1 MLNTKMLLVQ
11 TRKGAFMH
19 FRPVWIAIVL
29 GLIFSSAF
37 AAVVPVPDVE
47 KLTEQSTLIVVGE
60 LTSTQRD
67 IRATTVDF
75 SGRRINVRVQR
86 GTFRIDQVLKGDH
99 QPSPVTVEF
108 AVPDTSL
115 GWSVPPEHAYGLFFF
130 KDTGGT
136 LELTDVYHAWIS
148 VPRGISVT
156 AGTPLEGV
164 VEVLGEVISIPDSSR
179 DMKQIALWYLEFAK
193 SDASTRALRG
203 VITNADPIVGV
214 NAARALMLRGDV
226 SGLEVIKR
234 AFLPGP
240 QSLPSLL
247 EETVSNAIGIGIRDP
262 KLIPDLEELLSSSS
276 RYMRRG
282 VAMALMRMGSLDA
295 LNGLGRALADSDFE
309 VRYYGVLGLARTTGD
324 ARGMTPHMEEF
335 KADEIKYL
343 SYWRER
349 VNAQKL
355 PTSPRNQE

>member
-1 MLNTKMLLVQ
+1 MLNTKLLLVR

-19 FRPVWIAIVL
+19 FRPVWIVVVL
-29 GLIFSSAF
+29 GSIISSAF
-37 AAVVPVPDVE
+37 AGIVPVPDVE
-47 KLTEQSTLIVVGE
+47 KLTKQSTLIAVGE

-67 IRATTVDF
+67 IRAASVDF
-75 SGRRINVRVQR
+75 NGRQINVRVQR
-86 GTFRIDQVLKGDH
+86 GTFRIDQVVKGDH
-99 QPSPVTVEF
+99 QPSVTVEF
-108 AVPDTSL
+108 AVPDTPL
-115 GWSVPPEHAYGLFFF
+115 GWRVPPEHAYGLFFF

-136 LELTDVYHAWIS
+136 LELTDVYRAWVP

-156 AGTPLEGV
+156 ADMPLEGV
-164 VEVLGEVISIPDSSR
+164 VEVLGKVLSIPDSSP

-193 SDASTRALRG
+193 SDTSTRTLRG

-226 SGLEVIKR
+226 SGLDVIKR

-240 QSLPSLL
+240 QSLPNLL
-247 EETVSNAIGIGIRDP
+247 EETVPNAIGIGISDP

-282 VAMALMRMGSLDA
+282 VGMALMRTGSPDA
-295 LNGLGRALADSDFE
+295 RNGLRRALADSDFE
-309 VRYYGVLGLARTTGD
+309 VRYYGVLGLARITGD

-349 VNAQKL
+349 AAEPALQA
-355 PTSPRNQE
+355 SPRNQE

>member
-86 GTFRIDQVLKGDH
+86 GTFRIDQVVKGDH
-99 QPSPVTVEF
+99 QPSVTVEF
-108 AVPDTSL
+108 AVPDTPL
-115 GWSVPPEHAYGLFFF
+115 GWRVPPEHAYGLFFF

-136 LELTDVYHAWIS
+136 LELTDVYRAWVP

-156 AGTPLEGV
+156 ADMPLEGV
-164 VEVLGEVISIPDSSR
+164 VEVLGKVLSIPDSSP

-193 SDASTRALRG
+193 SDTSTRTLRG

-226 SGLEVIKR
+226 SGLDVIKR

-240 QSLPSLL
+240 QSLPNLL
-247 EETVSNAIGIGIRDP
+247 EETVPNAIGIGISDP

-282 VAMALMRMGSLDA
+282 VVMALMRTGSPDA
-295 LNGLGRALADSDFE
+295 RNGLRRALADSDFE
-309 VRYYGVLGLARTTGD
+309 VRYYGVLGLARITGD

-349 VNAQKL
+349 AAEPALQA
-355 PTSPRNQE
+355 SPRNQE

>member
-1 MLNTKMLLVQ
+1 
-11 TRKGAFMH
+11 MH
-19 FRPVWIAIVL
+19 FRPVWIVIVL
-29 GLIFSSAF
+29 GSIISSAF

-75 SGRRINVRVQR
+75 NNRRINVRVQR

-99 QPSPVTVEF
+99 QPSSVTVEF
-108 AVPDTSL
+108 AVPDRPL

-136 LELTDVYHAWIS
+136 FELTDVYHAWVP

-156 AGTPLEGV
+156 ANTPLEGV
-164 VEVLGEVISIPDSSR
+164 VEVLGEVISIPDSNR
-179 DMKQIALWYLEFAK
+179 DMKQIALWYLEFGK
-193 SDASTRALRG
+193 SEASTRALRA
-203 VITNADPIVGV
+203 VITNADPIVGL

-226 SGLEVIKR
+226 SGFEVIKR

-240 QSLPSLL
+240 QSLPNQL
-247 EETVSNAIGIGIRDP
+247 EETVPNAIGIGIRDP
-262 KLIPDLEELLSSSS
+262 KSIPDLEELLSSSS

-282 VAMALMRMGSLDA
+282 IVMALMRTGSPDA
-295 LNGLGRALADSDFE
+295 LNGLRRALADVDAE
-309 VRYYGVLGLARTTGD
+309 VRYYGVLGAARITRD
-324 ARGMTPHMEEF
+324 AAMTPSMEQF
-335 KADEIKYL
+335 RADEIKYL

-349 VNAQKL
+349 LTEQKL
-355 PTSPRNQE
+355 PASPRNQE